1 VEDSVE
7 GLFGVKNEE
16 NSFMDWLRDR
26 RSVVKER
33 GVKIEKI
40 LRFNLYFLQNIL
52 YFKYKNKIIERK

>member
-33 GVKIEKI
+33 EVKIEKI

-52 YFKYKNKIIERK
+52 